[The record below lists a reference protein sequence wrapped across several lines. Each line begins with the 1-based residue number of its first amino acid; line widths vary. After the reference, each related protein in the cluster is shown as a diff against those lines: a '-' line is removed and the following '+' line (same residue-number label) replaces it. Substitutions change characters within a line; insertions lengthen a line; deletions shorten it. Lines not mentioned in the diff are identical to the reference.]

1 MYYQREPESSL
12 TSEFNQAKSSIISL
26 QSLQLMKP
34 IEISDT
40 DFLELTKAKKKKR
53 NLVYI
58 TQTYKIIKISS
69 LRLS

>member
-12 TSEFNQAKSSIISL
+12 TSEFNQAKSSIIPL

-40 DFLELTKAKKKKR
+40 DFLELTKAKKKKK
-53 NLVYI
+53 LVYI

>member
-26 QSLQLMKP
+26 QSLPLMKP

-40 DFLELTKAKKKKR
+40 DFLELTKAKKKN

>member
-40 DFLELTKAKKKKR
+40 DFLELTKAKKKN